1 MLLSNLGCFWVD
13 KMDSI
18 QRRSKASFRGKK
30 KRQCNALSKSHITR
44 QTFLGK
50 FVVTKNRFH
59 TLRLYSDVYYMRD
72 EANKINL
79 IPLFQEKISLHKMI
93 IPIRS
98 SLTELEF
105 PEVNNILKYILVLLK
120 ANFLVL

>member
-1 MLLSNLGCFWVD
+1 M
-13 KMDSI
+13 
-18 QRRSKASFRGKK
+18 
-30 KRQCNALSKSHITR
+30 
-44 QTFLGK
+44 GK

-72 EANKINL
+72 EVNKINL
-79 IPLFQEKISLHKMI
+79 IPLFQEKNSLHKMI
-93 IPIRS
+93 IPIHS

>member
-1 MLLSNLGCFWVD
+1 M
-13 KMDSI
+13 
-18 QRRSKASFRGKK
+18 
-30 KRQCNALSKSHITR
+30 
-44 QTFLGK
+44 
-50 FVVTKNRFH
+50 KNRFH

-72 EANKINL
+72 EVNKINL

>member
-1 MLLSNLGCFWVD
+1 M
-13 KMDSI
+13 
-18 QRRSKASFRGKK
+18 
-30 KRQCNALSKSHITR
+30 
-44 QTFLGK
+44 
-50 FVVTKNRFH
+50 TKNRFH

-72 EANKINL
+72 EVNKINL